1 MIQIVHKNGN
11 VLILFL
17 SQAVTKELLLY
28 SLRRIHMEID
38 QICVFWSRS
47 LNTLGYV
54 TGKLLLVS
62 IILRSW

>member
-1 MIQIVHKNGN
+1 MGMIQIVHKNGN

-38 QICVFWSRS
+38 QICVF
-47 LNTLGYV
+47 
-54 TGKLLLVS
+54 
-62 IILRSW
+62 